1 MILELLHRRPDGD
14 VDTYH
19 LKPGRR
25 YHLGRGSGCEV
36 RILDL
41 KLSRKHAA
49 IEFMAETWTLI
60 DLCSTN
66 GCLLNGATMVGT
78 APLATGA
85 TIEIGQTTL
94 VVGALL
100 GRDGAA
106 LPSPV
111 PVTSIGHAAD
121 FQSPISAETTYPSD
135 EFNPSD
141 QKSLSALHPTAP
153 PPPPIPSLRPPTQ
166 RPRQAIVP
174 VTITPEP
181 VEILAPEAI
190 VIDMEATV
198 ATLPLPSRL
207 APPPFVQPK
216 MPTPLSSAPEIIP
229 AAIPVSP
236 ANAANSN
243 DRSYFI
249 TVLGRRIGPLSR
261 AIARDLKARELKGTL
276 LLTDLAPYPSA

>member
-25 YHLGRGSGCEV
+25 YHLGRGSSCEV

-66 GCLLNGATMVGT
+66 GCLLDGATMVGT
-78 APLATGA
+78 APLVTGA

-94 VVGALL
+94 VIGALL
-100 GRDGAA
+100 KRDGAE
-106 LPSPV
+106 LPPAAIPV
-111 PVTSIGHAAD
+111 NPAAN
-121 FQSPISAETTYPSD
+121 FQSSISAETTYPSD

-141 QKSLSALHPTAP
+141 QKSLSALHPTSP
-153 PPPPIPSLRPPTQ
+153 PPPPVPSLRPVSQ
-166 RPRQAIVP
+166 RPRQAIAP
-174 VTITPEP
+174 VVIIPEP
-181 VEILAPEAI
+181 LDIVPPESI
-190 VIDMEATV
+190 IIDMEATV

-216 MPTPLSSAPEIIP
+216 VPTPLSSAPEILP
-229 AAIPVSP
+229 AAIP

-276 LLTDLAPYPSA
+276 LLTDIAPYPSA